1 MYLKQRFHKFYPTQ
15 FQGITAG
22 AANSPLLGTTQ
33 KWPIDR
39 TWPIE
44 EIIIAIDFTVNTG
57 GLTLAPAAATTPD
70 GFDNILTLL
79 QHVNLSTNN
88 GIQPRS
94 VVDCNGVALLEFATL
109 TQIGVDWPTQ
119 YLIAASQGTTLA
131 AGNYRL
137 KYRIPLVETWI
148 GEPLRSRMYLPVHTY
163 PQDPVLTL
171 TFQNA
176 ATMYTAGNINSVI
189 AEVQLIRRQ
198 PTAASEAALAAT
210 GKKVGLTNPTGYIDW
225 DLIETPFSV
234 APGISTEQRFPLPLP
249 GLYANLMFRH
259 YLGGATVTRKEID
272 TGATGTSFGNE
283 GRWRIE
289 SGSVVDREWRWHDLQ
304 TLAEMQQSANALI
317 PSSGTLTFA
326 TFGGAVGASGVAN
339 AKPAASVL
347 INYLTDGF
355 SGDNATELGSALDC
369 NTPANSGLKMELVGT
384 PANVATNASY
394 LFTMGRRY
402 FGNLSG
408 WQTFS

>member
-1 MYLKQRFHKFYPTQ
+1 
-15 FQGITAG
+15 
-22 AANSPLLGTTQ
+22 
-33 KWPIDR
+33 
-39 TWPIE
+39 
-44 EIIIAIDFTVNTG
+44 
-57 GLTLAPAAATTPD
+57 
-70 GFDNILTLL
+70 
-79 QHVNLSTNN
+79 
-88 GIQPRS
+88 
-94 VVDCNGVALLEFATL
+94 
-109 TQIGVDWPTQ
+109 
-119 YLIAASQGTTLA
+119 
-131 AGNYRL
+131 
-137 KYRIPLVETWI
+137 
-148 GEPLRSRMYLPVHTY
+148 
-163 PQDPVLTL
+163 
-171 TFQNA
+171 
-176 ATMYTAGNINSVI
+176 
-189 AEVQLIRRQ
+189 
-198 PTAASEAALAAT
+198 
-210 GKKVGLTNPTGYIDW
+210 
-225 DLIETPFSV
+225 
-234 APGISTEQRFPLPLP
+234 
-249 GLYANLMFRH
+249 MFRH

-317 PSSGTLTFA
+317 TSTGTLTFA